1 MRGTF
6 CSRLARYIDGLPV
19 SPGEVYMMG
28 MFSTLEYMVDSPLED
43 ILKELPIREEIKEAL
58 ISRAGICG
66 DLYTLVLDY
75 ERADWNSI
83 NQMVK
88 KLGIPSN
95 MVAQLYFDCVEEVN
109 EIWKGITFSG
119 EDKDEGEHKGM

>member
-1 MRGTF
+1 M
-6 CSRLARYIDGLPV
+6 
-19 SPGEVYMMG
+19 
-28 MFSTLEYMVDSPLED
+28 
-43 ILKELPIREEIKEAL
+43 
-58 ISRAGICG
+58 ISRTGRCG

-95 MVAQLYFDCVEEVN
+95 MVAQFYFDCVEEVN

-119 EDKDEGEHKGM
+119 EDKDEGEHKEAD